1 MTLRPALLLV
11 AAAVVFGAVFL
22 LRSGGVADA
31 PAVSRIEMAQG
42 RDQLVLEVRRDT
54 GAWVLASAHDA
65 PGDAER
71 IAAFVEAVRDLEE
84 GAPAERPAGEPLEV
98 RLTAEDGTVIR
109 HLALWPGIAEA
120 RPIGRPFVST
130 LPVPDLGP
138 SAWSRLAPPAIDP
151 AGLVAARR
159 ITPAGATALDPA
171 ARAALAAELASLSAD
186 GWVPAR
192 SLDWS
197 AAEYLQVTRADGEI
211 LEVQRLA
218 RPDGR
223 RFVRLTAER
232 DPAFRA
238 VRFFAFPVAAPA
250 R

>member
-1 MTLRPALLLV
+1 MPRAALLLL
-11 AAAVVFGAVFL
+11 AATLVFGAVLL
-22 LRSGGVADA
+22 LRSGRLADA
-31 PAVSRIEMAQG
+31 PAVTRVELAQG
-42 RDQLVLEVRRDT
+42 RDQLVLEARRDT

-65 PGDAER
+65 PGDPER
-71 IAAFVEAVRDLEE
+71 IAAFVEAVRNLEE
-84 GAPAERPAGEPLEV
+84 GAPAERPAGDPVEV

-120 RPIGRPFVST
+120 RPIGRPFTST
-130 LPVPDLGP
+130 LPVPDLRP

-151 AGLVAARR
+151 AGIVAARR
-159 ITPAGATALDPA
+159 ITPAGATELDAAAL
-171 ARAALAAELASLSAD
+171 AALAAELAALSAD

-211 LEVQRLA
+211 LEIQRLA

-223 RFVRLTAER
+223 PFVRLTAER

-238 VRFFAFPVAAPA
+238 VRFFAFPVAVPAP
-250 R
+250 